1 MNYRGYKYRIYPTAA
16 QAIKIEQTI
25 GVCRL
30 VYNLALE
37 TKIWA
42 YKSYKINLTAF
53 DLCYQLN
60 DLKATYLWMKEIDS
74 QAIQA
79 SIKKLDR
86 TFRNFFKG
94 NGFPHFKSKH
104 KGIQSF
110 QCPNEPRRINW
121 QKATLTISKIK
132 DIPIVLSRKFEGKI
146 KTVTIS
152 RTTTGKYFA
161 SILVEQIE
169 NHPIKQPIKTAVGID
184 LGINNF
190 LVLSNGTTHDNPKY
204 LRESIARL
212 KVLQRRASRKKKG
225 SANRK
230 KANLKVALLHERIT
244 NKRLDFIHKVTSG
257 LVNDNQVD
265 TFVMEDL
272 NVKGMISNHCLAQA
286 ISDVSWGKFKEILKY
301 KCDWH
306 GKNLLFIDRF
316 APSSKKC
323 SACGQVKEELSLD
336 DRTYHCEHCGHVID
350 RDVNAAINIKDFGLA
365 GQGMPL
371 VPVEMSTLSL

>member
-1 MNYRGYKYRIYPTAA
+1 MNFKSYKYRIYPTPD
-16 QAIKIEQTI
+16 QKVKIDQTI
-25 GVCRL
+25 AVCRL
-30 VYNLALE
+30 IYNLALE

-60 DLKATYLWMKEIDS
+60 DLKAAYPWMKEVDS

-79 SIKKLDR
+79 SIKKLDKA
-86 TFRNFFKG
+86 FKNFFRG
-94 NGFPHFKSKH
+94 NGFPHFKCKH
-104 KGIQSF
+104 SGIQSF
-110 QCPNEPRRINW
+110 QCPNSVRKVNW
-121 QKATLTISKIK
+121 ALSLLTIPKIK
-132 DIPIVLSRKFEGKI
+132 DISIILSRRFEGKI

-152 RTTTGKYFA
+152 RTPTGKYFA
-161 SILVEQIE
+161 SILVEQPE
-169 NHPIKQPIKTAVGID
+169 SHPIKQLIKIAVGID

-190 LVLSNGTTHDNPKY
+190 LALSDGTTHSNPKY

-244 NKRLDFIHKVTSG
+244 NKRLDFIHKVTSR

-272 NVKGMISNHCLAQA
+272 NVKGMMANHHLAQA
-286 ISDVSWGKFKEILKY
+286 ISDVSWSKFKEILKY
-301 KCDWH
+301 KCDWT
-306 GKNLLFIDRF
+306 GKNLLFINRF

-323 SACGQVKEELSLD
+323 SACGQVKKVLSLA
-336 DRTYHCEHCGHVID
+336 DRTYHCEHCGHVMD
-350 RDVNAAINIKDFGLA
+350 RDVNAAINIKNFGLS
-365 GQGMPL
+365 GQGMPV
-371 VPVEMSTLSL
+371 VPVEMSVLNL